1 MNKIL
6 VVTDGRSDL
15 VELLQDSCD
24 VTVAPLDAEDYD
36 VAGHDALCIL
46 AGDGDGALNP
56 AAPLQARL
64 CEARESGKPVFCEFL
79 GSIGA
84 SRKKKAISTDR
95 QRMVYSS
102 HALALQGLSDGDLL
116 DGQSNECIPYSRL
129 PEGAAPILSYME
141 DACGHNKI
149 DLDEGKHRDGNW
161 ALFMMDECTMIS
173 AIRICNFHRARFA
186 PVEKWKNI
194 ITSIISFLAGE
205 AVDVAFAPPVCTHEV
220 ATFECAKDTDIA
232 VRRGLNWIEASDML
246 KNGGKG
252 GAYEG
257 YSNKICAKN
266 GVQTKNVNVRADC
279 TGEIGG
285 ALLFDHLLTGNEK
298 SGKAADV
305 LFDFN
310 FKWMQVK
317 SGAHKGMIRWSE
329 AAWETCFQDDVARAI
344 LPLLL
349 CQHFDKEV
357 PYLDEIK
364 AALDYMISTTGPDG
378 IRTACTETQKT
389 TPERIKQL
397 REGASGVKSAH
408 FNAFYHTVLLLAYN
422 VSGKEEYLDYATRGL
437 ATLMSHY
444 PDTYRE
450 TSETE
455 EQCRLVMPLAVLYG
469 ITKSEEHY
477 GWLMRVVDDLEKHRH
492 PSGGY
497 AEWDTDYKAACSRNH
512 KGECALL
519 ASNGDPVADLLYSNN
534 WLPLGFAYAYMVTGE
549 WRFYK
554 LWCQVASF
562 IASAQI
568 HSEDKKL
575 DGAWTRA
582 FDMDAG
588 EICGMPHDAGWGPYC
603 IESGWTVGEILM
615 GLQFMHVAEKAVKNK
630 N

>member
-6 VVTDGRSDL
+6 VVTDGQSDL
-15 VELLQDSCD
+15 LELLKNSCD

-36 VAGHDALCIL
+36 VEGHDALCIL
-46 AGDGDGALNP
+46 AGECDGALNP

-64 CEARESGKPVFCEFL
+64 CEAREAGKPVFCEFL

-84 SRKKKAISTDR
+84 ARKRKIFPTAR
-95 QRMVYSS
+95 QRMVYSPS
-102 HALALQGLSDGDLL
+102 ALAIEGLVGGDLL

-129 PEGAAPILSYME
+129 DDNAAPILSYTE
-141 DACGHNKI
+141 DACGHTRVE
-149 DLDEGKHRDGNW
+149 LDEEKHREGSW
-161 ALFMMDECTMIS
+161 ALFKLDENTLVS
-173 AIRICNFHRARFA
+173 GIRLCNFHRARFA
-186 PVEKWKNI
+186 PVYKWEKI

-205 AVDVAFAPPVCTHEV
+205 RVDISFAPPVCTHK
-220 ATFECAKDTDIA
+220 ATAVKSAADADAA
-232 VRRGLNWIEASDML
+232 VRRGINWIWTAGML

-252 GAYEG
+252 GALEG
-257 YSNKICAKN
+257 FSNKICAKDGTQARN
-266 GVQTKNVNVRADC
+266 SNVRADC

-285 ALLFDHLLTGNEK
+285 ALLFDCLLNGNAE
-298 SGKAADV
+298 SGKAADA

-317 SGAHKGMIRWSE
+317 NGAHKGMIRWSE
-329 AAWETCFQDDVARAI
+329 AAWETCYQDDVARAI

-349 CQHFDKEV
+349 CQHLNGEV

-364 AALDYMISTTGPDG
+364 AALDYMLSTTGSDG
-378 IRTACTETQKT
+378 IRTACTETNKLS
-389 TPERIKQL
+389 PECIEKL
-397 REGASGVKSAH
+397 KEANSGTKSAH
-408 FNAFYHTVLLLAYN
+408 FNAFYHAALLLAYRAC
-422 VSGKEEYLDYATRGL
+422 GKDEYLDYATRGL
-437 ATLMSHY
+437 TTLMSYY

-455 EQCRLVMPLAVLYG
+455 EECRLILPLAVLYG
-469 ITKSEEHY
+469 ITKNPEHY
-477 GWLMRVVDDLEKHRH
+477 EWLMRVVCDLEGHRH
-492 PSGGY
+492 KSGGY

-534 WLPLGFAYAYMVTGE
+534 WLPLGFAYAYMATGDE
-549 WRFYK
+549 RFYN
-554 LWCQVASF
+554 LWCSVASF
-562 IASAQI
+562 IISAQI
-568 HSEDKKL
+568 HSDDKLL

-615 GLQFMHVAEKAVKNK
+615 GLEFMHAAEKEVKK
-630 N
+630 